1 MAKLKLP
8 FELERISTS
17 SPAVSTDA
25 IDDRNFQK
33 SQEEVNQI
41 FKSAETKFSEDIEAL
56 SAQTSIFDENGVP
69 VSANPISFQSNGEF
83 VIATVDG
90 EGRLLYGIRVDGSVY
105 QCAVD
110 DLTQAQIDASKT
122 AAFDTINSFSAETS
136 ETIAQLSGQTS
147 IFDES
152 GNTLSENPVH
162 VISNEEFV
170 IATVD
175 AEDRLLYGIR
185 KDGSVYQCAT
195 DDLTL
200 TKINELSNTL
210 NNEFSTKLQE
220 LSDKIDR
227 NWVGVE
233 YNEEEGQINAIL
245 GDDSKIKEVTVD
257 EDGNIVFTQLIN

>member
-1 MAKLKLP
+1 MSSRVTIRQFTNKKGSFVAP
-8 FELERISTS
+8 FTPEHAIYDTSGKRLDIKIAGLDLDRISSALTHS
-17 SPAVSTDA
+17 EEA
-25 IDDRNFQK
+25 I
-33 SQEEVNQI
+33 
-41 FKSAETKFSEDIEAL
+41 
-56 SAQTSIFDENGVP
+56 SAQTAESVKKIIDEQ
-69 VSANPISFQSNGEF
+69 AE
-83 VIATVDG
+83 DR
-90 EGRLLYGIRVDGSVY
+90 ERL
-105 QCAVD
+105 
-110 DLTQAQIDASKT
+110 DALNK
-122 AAFDTINSFSAETS
+122 
-136 ETIAQLSGQTS
+136 TIAQLSGQTS

-152 GNTLSENPVH
+152 GNPLSENPVH

-175 AEDRLLYGIR
+175 AEDKLLYGIR
-185 KDGSVYQCAT
+185 KDGSVYQCAI
-195 DDLTL
+195 DDLTQ

-233 YNEEEGQINAIL
+233 YIEEEGQINAIL

>member
-17 SPAVSTDA
+17 SPAISTDA

-41 FKSAETKFSEDIEAL
+41 FKNSISSAETTFRADIESL

-69 VSANPISFQSNGEF
+69 VSANPISFQSNAEF

-105 QCAVD
+105 QCATD
-110 DLTQAQIDASKT
+110 DLTQAQIDALRT
-122 AAFDTINSFSAETS
+122 AAFDTINSFSAETT
-136 ETIAQLSGQTS
+136 ETIAN
-147 IFDES
+147 I
-152 GNTLSENPVH
+152 
-162 VISNEEFV
+162 
-170 IATVD
+170 
-175 AEDRLLYGIR
+175 
-185 KDGSVYQCAT
+185 
-195 DDLTL
+195 
-200 TKINELSNTL
+200 
-210 NNEFSTKLQE
+210 STKLQE

-233 YNEEEGQINAIL
+233 YIEEEGQINAIL

>member
-17 SPAVSTDA
+17 SPAISTDA

-41 FKSAETKFSEDIEAL
+41 FKNSIYSAETTFRADIESL

-105 QCAVD
+105 QCATD
-110 DLTQAQIDASKT
+110 DLTQAQIDALNK
-122 AAFDTINSFSAETS
+122 
-136 ETIAQLSGQTS
+136 TIAQLSGQTS

-170 IATVD
+170 IATID
-175 AEDRLLYGIR
+175 AED
-185 KDGSVYQCAT
+185 K
-195 DDLTL
+195 
-200 TKINELSNTL
+200 
-210 NNEFSTKLQE
+210 
-220 LSDKIDR
+220 
-227 NWVGVE
+227 
-233 YNEEEGQINAIL
+233 
-245 GDDSKIKEVTVD
+245 
-257 EDGNIVFTQLIN
+257 

>member
-25 IDDRNFQK
+25 IDDRNFKK

-41 FKSAETKFSEDIEAL
+41 LKNNISSAETKFREDIEAL

-105 QCAVD
+105 QCATD
-110 DLTQAQIDASKT
+110 DLTQVQIDALNK
-122 AAFDTINSFSAETS
+122 
-136 ETIAQLSGQTS
+136 TIAQLSGQTS

-185 KDGSVYQCAT
+185 KDGSIYQCAI
-195 DDLTL
+195 DDLTQ

-233 YNEEEGQINAIL
+233 YIEEEGQINAIL

>member
-1 MAKLKLP
+1 MSSRVTIKQFTREEDGSFVAP
-8 FELERISTS
+8 FTPEHAIYDTNGKRLDIKIAGLDLDRISSALTHS
-17 SPAVSTDA
+17 EEA
-25 IDDRNFQK
+25 I
-33 SQEEVNQI
+33 
-41 FKSAETKFSEDIEAL
+41 
-56 SAQTSIFDENGVP
+56 SAQTAESLQKIIDEQAEDR
-69 VSANPISFQSNGEF
+69 S
-83 VIATVDG
+83 
-90 EGRLLYGIRVDGSVY
+90 RL
-105 QCAVD
+105 
-110 DLTQAQIDASKT
+110 DALNK
-122 AAFDTINSFSAETS
+122 
-136 ETIAQLSGQTS
+136 TIAQLSGQTS

-175 AEDRLLYGIR
+175 AEDKLLYGIR

-200 TKINELSNTL
+200 TKIDELSNTL

-233 YNEEEGQINAIL
+233 YIEEEGQINAIL

>member
-1 MAKLKLP
+1 MNK
-8 FELERISTS
+8 
-17 SPAVSTDA
+17 
-25 IDDRNFQK
+25 
-33 SQEEVNQI
+33 
-41 FKSAETKFSEDIEAL
+41 
-56 SAQTSIFDENGVP
+56 
-69 VSANPISFQSNGEF
+69 
-83 VIATVDG
+83 
-90 EGRLLYGIRVDGSVY
+90 
-105 QCAVD
+105 
-110 DLTQAQIDASKT
+110 
-122 AAFDTINSFSAETS
+122 
-136 ETIAQLSGQTS
+136 TIAQLSGQTS

-175 AEDRLLYGIR
+175 AEDKLLYGIR
-185 KDGSVYQCAT
+185 KDGSVYQCAI
-195 DDLTL
+195 DDLTQ
-200 TKINELSNTL
+200 TKIDELSNTL

-233 YNEEEGQINAIL
+233 YIEEEGQINAIL

>member
-41 FKSAETKFSEDIEAL
+41 FKNSISSAETKFSEDIEAL

-69 VSANPISFQSNGEF
+69 VSANPISFQSN
-83 VIATVDG
+83 
-90 EGRLLYGIRVDGSVY
+90 
-105 QCAVD
+105 
-110 DLTQAQIDASKT
+110 
-122 AAFDTINSFSAETS
+122 
-136 ETIAQLSGQTS
+136 
-147 IFDES
+147 
-152 GNTLSENPVH
+152 
-162 VISNEEFV
+162 EEFV

-175 AEDRLLYGIR
+175 AEDKLLYGIR
-185 KDGSVYQCAT
+185 KDGSVYQCAI
-195 DDLTL
+195 DDLTQ

>member
-56 SAQTSIFDENGVP
+56 SAQTSIFDE
-69 VSANPISFQSNGEF
+69 
-83 VIATVDG
+83 
-90 EGRLLYGIRVDGSVY
+90 
-105 QCAVD
+105 
-110 DLTQAQIDASKT
+110 
-122 AAFDTINSFSAETS
+122 
-136 ETIAQLSGQTS
+136 
-147 IFDES
+147 S
-152 GNTLSENPVH
+152 GNTLSESPVH

-175 AEDRLLYGIR
+175 AEDKLLYGIR

>member
-8 FELERISTS
+8 FELERISAS

-69 VSANPISFQSNGEF
+69 VSANPMSFQSNGEF

-105 QCAVD
+105 QCSTD
-110 DLTQAQIDASKT
+110 DLTQAQIDALNK
-122 AAFDTINSFSAETS
+122 
-136 ETIAQLSGQTS
+136 TIAQLSGQTS

-175 AEDRLLYGIR
+175 AEDKLLYGIR
-185 KDGSVYQCAT
+185 KDGSVYQCAI
-195 DDLTL
+195 DDLTQ
-200 TKINELSNTL
+200 TKI
-210 NNEFSTKLQE
+210 NEFSTKLQE

-233 YNEEEGQINAIL
+233 YIEEEGQINAIL

>member
-41 FKSAETKFSEDIEAL
+41 FKNSISSAETKFSEDIEAL

-105 QCAVD
+105 QCATD
-110 DLTQAQIDASKT
+110 DLTQAQIDALNK
-122 AAFDTINSFSAETS
+122 
-136 ETIAQLSGQTS
+136 TIAQLQHRHQ
-147 IFDES
+147 F
-152 GNTLSENPVH
+152 LMKV
-162 VISNEEFV
+162 VIH
-170 IATVD
+170 
-175 AEDRLLYGIR
+175 
-185 KDGSVYQCAT
+185 YQ
-195 DDLTL
+195 
-200 TKINELSNTL
+200 KIQYT
-210 NNEFSTKLQE
+210 
-220 LSDKIDR
+220 
-227 NWVGVE
+227 
-233 YNEEEGQINAIL
+233 
-245 GDDSKIKEVTVD
+245 
-257 EDGNIVFTQLIN
+257 

>member
-56 SAQTSIFDENGVP
+56 SAQTSIFDE
-69 VSANPISFQSNGEF
+69 
-83 VIATVDG
+83 
-90 EGRLLYGIRVDGSVY
+90 
-105 QCAVD
+105 
-110 DLTQAQIDASKT
+110 
-122 AAFDTINSFSAETS
+122 
-136 ETIAQLSGQTS
+136 
-147 IFDES
+147 S

-175 AEDRLLYGIR
+175 AEDKLLYGIR

-233 YNEEEGQINAIL
+233 YIEEEGQINAIL

>member
-105 QCAVD
+105 QCATD
-110 DLTQAQIDASKT
+110 DLTQAQIDALNK
-122 AAFDTINSFSAETS
+122 
-136 ETIAQLSGQTS
+136 TIAQLSGQTS

-162 VISNEEFV
+162 VISNDEFV

-175 AEDRLLYGIR
+175 AEGKLLYGIR
-185 KDGSVYQCAT
+185 KDGSVYQCAI
-195 DDLTL
+195 DDLTQ

-233 YNEEEGQINAIL
+233 YIEEEGQINAIL

>member
-41 FKSAETKFSEDIEAL
+41 FKNSISSAETKFSEDIEAL
-56 SAQTSIFDENGVP
+56 SA
-69 VSANPISFQSNGEF
+69 
-83 VIATVDG
+83 
-90 EGRLLYGIRVDGSVY
+90 
-105 QCAVD
+105 
-110 DLTQAQIDASKT
+110 
-122 AAFDTINSFSAETS
+122 
-136 ETIAQLSGQTS
+136 QTS

-175 AEDRLLYGIR
+175 AEDKLLYGIR
-185 KDGSVYQCAT
+185 KDGSVYQCAI
-195 DDLTL
+195 DDLTQ

>member
-41 FKSAETKFSEDIEAL
+41 FKNSISSAETKFSEDIEAL
-56 SAQTSIFDENGVP
+56 SA
-69 VSANPISFQSNGEF
+69 
-83 VIATVDG
+83 
-90 EGRLLYGIRVDGSVY
+90 
-105 QCAVD
+105 
-110 DLTQAQIDASKT
+110 
-122 AAFDTINSFSAETS
+122 
-136 ETIAQLSGQTS
+136 QTS

-175 AEDRLLYGIR
+175 AEDKLLYGIR
-185 KDGSVYQCAT
+185 KDGSVYQCAI
-195 DDLTL
+195 DDLTQ
-200 TKINELSNTL
+200 TKIDELSNTL

-233 YNEEEGQINAIL
+233 YIEEEGQINAIL